1 MTPLRLVGVEDGS
14 FEPFKQG
21 AWAYICAVRMVGSK
35 VDEISIGKVT
45 VDGDDATNVLLGML
59 RSFECDAVLLGGV
72 SFAGFN
78 VVDARR
84 LNEELHF
91 PVIIFSAVRPN
102 SDLVLAALKAH
113 FGDWERR
120 WSPIKDL
127 GEVYEVETKEGQPR
141 VYFEVVGASPE
152 WATDVLRGSVG
163 LSRAPECVRVA
174 RVVARGLGLCSG
186 P

>member
-1 MTPLRLVGVEDGS
+1 MPLRLVGVEDGS

-21 AWAYICAVRMVGSK
+21 AWAYLCAVRMVGPK
-35 VDEISIGKVT
+35 VDEIRIGKVA
-45 VDGDDATNVLLGML
+45 VDGAEATNVLLGML
-59 RSFECDAVLLGGV
+59 RGLDSDVVLLGGV

-78 VVDARR
+78 VVDVRR
-84 LNEELHF
+84 LNEELHI
-91 PVIIFSAVRPN
+91 PVVIYSGVQPD
-102 SDLVLAALKAH
+102 SYSVLAALKAH

-120 WSPIKDL
+120 WSPIKGL
-127 GEVYEVETKEGQPR
+127 GEVCEVETKEGQPR

-163 LSRAPECVRVA
+163 LSRAAECVRVA
-174 RVVARGLGLCSG
+174 GVVARGLGLCSG